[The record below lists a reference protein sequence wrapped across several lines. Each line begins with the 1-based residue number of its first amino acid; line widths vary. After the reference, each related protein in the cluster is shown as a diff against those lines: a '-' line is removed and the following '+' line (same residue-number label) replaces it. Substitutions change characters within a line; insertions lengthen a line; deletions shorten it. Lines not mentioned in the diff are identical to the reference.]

1 MSFDPTFTY
10 ALDYFDGLMGT
21 FFPTVWRLA
30 MVMALLGIAWSGVQ
44 IAFGTMEVRKGAVG
58 IITKL
63 ALFWV
68 VLACYPMFCVGIRT
82 FAFKLG
88 QLGGSETSN
97 NVVDMVSG
105 HIAKLD
111 GEINR
116 LEKIRKGNA
125 DGDST
130 VAAVLDTYYKNWTGG
145 RDLDE
150 LAKDQADILE
160 EIKEKKDLRDQLDAI
175 LPKGA
180 DDKRYLR
187 LELVGKKPAQS
198 STSSSDS
205 STSSASD
212 DKDKE
217 SLTSYNFREG
227 LMSLDTV
234 FKLALLSAQIMK
246 EKEWQHD
253 VLRASLDLQ
262 NDGGMVMI
270 GKGDE
275 SLKNITQ
282 KNGGNLEDALVAA
295 ESVGKVGMTITSVP
309 MKPFLRYIEVC
320 ACSIFLIVLTIVCLI
335 QYAMQMVEYSIVTG
349 FSIILIPLMLF
360 EGTKDYAM
368 KIIAMLFAEAVKL
381 AMLVLMMYYNI
392 GLFGAICQT
401 VTSQQ
406 GKAFGLPEMSFVVFS
421 AILGFALVSNA
432 PKLAS
437 TIVTGQPQMSMGEFV
452 GAAAAMGGGIAAAG
466 AAAKMG
472 ATGTARVGSAGI
484 GLGKGIAAGVSAAK
498 DMRAAGGG
506 MARSIASGL
515 KSGVARSSGNV
526 LDALAGKGSGT
537 AQAKHSTK
545 MGQAGAAFREKS
557 KTEAAQAKIAAKG
570 VDKLNGTGNTMRKSS
585 SQDSKAMMNA
595 GVSRSD
601 LTSAVNQVY
610 GGRNG
615 GGSGGAGSGGG
626 GSDGNLANRHPTAE
640 QLEKATALGAPDI
653 MSGTKDVTDQFI

>member
-97 NVVDMVSG
+97 NVVDMVSK
-105 HIAKLD
+105 HITKLD

-116 LEKIRKGNA
+116 LEKIKTGNA
-125 DGDST
+125 NGDST
-130 VAAVLDTYYKNWTGG
+130 VQAVLDTYYKGIIG
-145 RDLDE
+145 IDKGKLS
-150 LAKDQADILE
+150 KDKDDILE
-160 EIKEKKDLRDQLDAI
+160 EINAKKELKEQLDAI

-180 DDKRYLR
+180 DGKRYLR

-212 DKDKE
+212 DKE

-253 VLRASLDLQ
+253 VLRASMDIQNGQIIGFGEGDKKLDE
-262 NDGGMVMI
+262 NV
-270 GKGDE
+270 
-275 SLKNITQ
+275 Q
-282 KNGGNLEDALVAA
+282 KSGGNLEDALVAA
-295 ESVGKVGMTITSVP
+295 ESVGKVGMTISSVP

-452 GAAAAMGGGIAAAG
+452 GAAGAMGGAIGAAG
-466 AAAKMG
+466 AASAMAATRGVGG
-472 ATGTARVGSAGI
+472 AV
-484 GLGKGIAAGVSAAK
+484 GLGKGVAAGVSAAK

-506 MARSIASGL
+506 MARSFASGL

-526 LDALAGKGSGT
+526 LDALAGKGSGI

-640 QLEKATALGAPDI
+640 QWEKVTASGAPDI
-653 MSGTKDVTDQFI
+653 MKDTKDVTNQFI